1 MRLRVQLP
9 LLLLAALTLPA
20 QTLIEYSITTAG
32 AAGAATGMQ
41 GLGQATAGI
50 MQKAAATLDAA
61 NQSAA
66 AGVRNQSAAAASKAG
81 TATGRARNAAGT
93 AGNAILVVDAAP
105 VVVKLSP
112 APDPAA
118 VKIGMT
124 AQEALAKFGP
134 PAMKLSSADGSHA
147 AETWSYGSDPNT
159 VTLTLRDGKVAE
171 VYAAPREKAENDRAV
186 VVILQ

>member
-1 MRLRVQLP
+1 MRFRAQLP

-20 QTLIEYSITTAG
+20 QTMVEYSITTAG

-41 GLGQATAGI
+41 GIGKATAGI
-50 MQKAAATLDAA
+50 MQKAAGTLEVA
-61 NQSAA
+61 NQAA
-66 AGVRNQSAAAASKAG
+66 ATGAKPKSTA
-81 TATGRARNAAGT
+81 ATGRA
-93 AGNAILVVDAAP
+93 GNTILVFDAAP
-105 VVVKLSP
+105 AVVKLSP
-112 APDPAA
+112 LPDPAS

-134 PAMKLSSADGSHA
+134 PGMKLSSADGSHL

-171 VYAAPREKAENDRAV
+171 VYAAPREKEDNDQAV
-186 VVILQ
+186 VVIVP

>member
-1 MRLRVQLP
+1 MGFRRLFA
-9 LLLLAALTLPA
+9 LLLLAAAILPA
-20 QTLIEYSITTAG
+20 QTVVEYTITTAG
-32 AAGAATGMQ
+32 AATAATGMR
-41 GLGQATAGI
+41 GLGDSAAGI
-50 MQKAAATLDAA
+50 MQKAASTLDAD
-61 NQSAA
+61 NQSIA
-66 AGVRNQSAAAASKAG
+66 AGVRTQSATAAGRAG
-81 TATGRARNAAGT
+81 AATGRARSATGT
-93 AGNAILVVDAAP
+93 VANDVLVVDSAP

-112 APDPAA
+112 PPDPAS

-171 VYAAPREKAENDRAV
+171 VYAAPREKAENEQAV